1 MKPKIIATFVP
12 TGGRRII
19 ELALE
24 ILNKPDP
31 IAKISSLL
39 AEHNINILWGS
50 HAAAPEDKVEI
61 WGLFVE
67 VPKDLNLNE
76 LISKLKSLNV
86 VYSERKYGQFLAD
99 TLYYPVL
106 TTTGAE
112 NILMIRGKV
121 YIGWY
126 VSAFDGSRRGDGSYA
141 PNPVGYSLDG
151 SPCAV
156 GLDLHP

>member
-12 TGGRRII
+12 TGGRRIV

-24 ILNKPDP
+24 ILNKPGS

-39 AEHNINILWGS
+39 AEHNINILWGF

-86 VYSERKYGQFLAD
+86 VYSVRYSERKYGQFLVD
-99 TLYYPVL
+99 TLYYPIL
-106 TTTGAE
+106 TTTGDQVA
-112 NILMIRGKV
+112 LL
-121 YIGWY
+121 
-126 VSAFDGSRRGDGSYA
+126 S
-141 PNPVGYSLDG
+141 
-151 SPCAV
+151 
-156 GLDLHP
+156 